1 MKKEIISV
9 LLSVY
14 NREVYLDRCIRS
26 VLDQKDVNVELII
39 VDDGSTDGSSRICDD
54 YGDKY
59 DNILVIHQENAGI
72 SVARNVALDYAKG
85 DYIAF
90 LDSDDYLP
98 EDALSTLLA
107 LAKEND
113 ADMTFGNY
121 AEYSDEGEYLKSFPI
136 PERYCNKLLTNR
148 ETCELLQFSGDT
160 HVLMVSWGKIY
171 KREIWDGVRFPPKI
185 VKSEDQYIFPE
196 LMERCK
202 KIYFTD
208 KIVYNQCFST
218 KSITRSIISRKHL
231 FHTEGVSIVT
241 DYLLK
246 QGYFDLALYKY
257 GVGSRSILDFMGA
270 LKDEESVKE
279 IRRLCSVYSNLAKRL
294 MPHVDTKNKLRL
306 ALFMFDVRLYKLVQR
321 KYAEKYKNKQ

>member
-14 NREVYLDRCIRS
+14 NRKEYLDRCIKS
-26 VLDQKDVNVELII
+26 VLGQKDVDVELII

-54 YGDKY
+54 YGVKY
-59 DNILVIHQENAGI
+59 GNVLVIHQENAGI
-72 SVARNVALDYAKG
+72 SVARNVALDLAKG
-85 DYIAF
+85 DYVAF

-98 EDALSTLLA
+98 EDALSTLLV
-107 LAKEND
+107 LAKDND

-121 AEYSDEGEYLKSFPI
+121 AEYSDEGEYIKTFPI
-136 PERYCNKLLTNR
+136 PERYWNKLLTNR
-148 ETCELLQFSGDT
+148 ETCEFLQFSEDT

-171 KREIWDGVRFPPKI
+171 KREIWDGLRFPPEI

-208 KIVYNQCFST
+208 KVVYNQVFST
-218 KSITRSIISRKHL
+218 KSITRSIVSRKHL

-241 DYLLK
+241 DYLLQK
-246 QGYFDLALYKY
+246 GYYDLALFKF
-257 GVGSRSILDFMGA
+257 GVGSRSILDYMGV
-270 LKDEESVKE
+270 LKDEECLKE
-279 IRRLCSVYSNLAKRL
+279 IERLYSVYCDLAKRL
-294 MPHVDTKNKLRL
+294 MPHVDTKNKIRL
-306 ALFMFDVRLYKLVQR
+306 FLFTFNLRLYKAVQR
-321 KYAEKYKNKQ
+321 RHADNFKKEQ